1 MKLDKICPT
10 REIHFTRN
18 RQGRTMNYG
27 LSRIKNADSR
37 SENRMEPNKFKIQK
51 TGSLVRNAGLDPRV
65 ERVLIGLGMQTVPQ
79 LYSAMK
85 ASPTAFEELLKDYSL
100 TYKEVMD
107 LLEPELTQ
115 ADKDRMAEVDMSERA
130 MGFMMSQ
137 PPSALPNV
145 IQRNPEDK

>member
-1 MKLDKICPT
+1 
-10 REIHFTRN
+10 
-18 RQGRTMNYG
+18 
-27 LSRIKNADSR
+27 
-37 SENRMEPNKFKIQK
+37 MEPNKFKIQK

-107 LLEPELTQ
+107 ILEPELTQ
-115 ADKDRMAEVDMSERA
+115 ADKERMAEADMGELS

-137 PPSALPNV
+137 PPSVLPNV
-145 IQRNPEDK
+145 IERSTEDK